1 MINAKDR
8 PPAAGTLVP
17 VNPAL
22 PAALDPYRSLGAYP
36 GTGVQ
41 IEGDWRTDLFEYLR
55 IVSKH
60 KWLIV
65 GVTGV
70 FLALGAARTLMQTPL
85 YTATVRL
92 QFDRTSVK
100 VVEAGDVS
108 SAQDADADFL
118 KTQYELLKS
127 RNMAERVATI
137 ARLGDDPDFVKPRE
151 FSVVAA
157 VSSFLGAP
165 VPVASIPD
173 KAVLERTA
181 AGLVLLNLDVRPVPG
196 SRLVDIS
203 YTDPVPYRAQRI
215 ANGYG
220 DAFAASNVDKR
231 FQANAYAKTFLEDQI
246 AQLKEKLET
255 SERAL
260 LAFAEQE
267 QIVVLGEK
275 STIVETN
282 LAAANAAL
290 SQVISERIKN
300 EQLWRQVE
308 ASSAIDLP
316 QLLTN
321 RVIEGLR
328 DKRNL
333 FVAEYQEK
341 LEIFKPGF
349 PDMIQ
354 IANKIKEIDRQLA
367 SEVKTIKSSYK
378 AAFESSQQ
386 QITEMTSRVA
396 SLKSEALDLQNRMI
410 KYDFLKREAETN
422 RALYNS
428 LLQRFKQVDIASGV
442 GANNVFVVD
451 KAMAPGT
458 PSSPNLTRALMLSLA
473 LGLGVG
479 LIGAFGIEKLD
490 DRIRSAEEVERIA
503 GLPTLGIIPKIND
516 PSKVQDEIGDPRS
529 AISESY
535 RSLCT
540 ALQFSTETG
549 MPKTLVV
556 TSAGPSEGKSYTA
569 LAIARH
575 FAFMGMKVLIIDGD
589 LRNPS
594 LHKKLSQDNSLGLSN
609 YLTGACT
616 PPEAFRATDSPN
628 LAFMSS
634 GPLPPNAA
642 DLLSG
647 KRLFSLLSVGLEV
660 FDLIIID
667 GPPVLGLADAQLL
680 SNAAT
685 ATIFVVG
692 AGQTRA
698 GMLKGALKR
707 MQLSRSPIIGLVL
720 TKFDLRAAGYGYGY
734 GYGYGHDQYTYGPAN
749 DVPAAAEPG
758 KSQLTKSA

>member
-1 MINAKDR
+1 
-8 PPAAGTLVP
+8 
-17 VNPAL
+17 
-22 PAALDPYRSLGAYP
+22 
-36 GTGVQ
+36 
-41 IEGDWRTDLFEYLR
+41 
-55 IVSKH
+55 
-60 KWLIV
+60 
-65 GVTGV
+65 
-70 FLALGAARTLMQTPL
+70 
-85 YTATVRL
+85 
-92 QFDRTSVK
+92 
-100 VVEAGDVS
+100 
-108 SAQDADADFL
+108 
-118 KTQYELLKS
+118 
-127 RNMAERVATI
+127 MA
-137 ARLGDDPDFVKPRE
+137 
-151 FSVVAA
+151 
-157 VSSFLGAP
+157 
-165 VPVASIPD
+165 
-173 KAVLERTA
+173 
-181 AGLVLLNLDVRPVPG
+181 
-196 SRLVDIS
+196 
-203 YTDPVPYRAQRI
+203 
-215 ANGYG
+215 
-220 DAFAASNVDKR
+220 
-231 FQANAYAKTFLEDQI
+231 
-246 AQLKEKLET
+246 
-255 SERAL
+255 
-260 LAFAEQE
+260 
-267 QIVVLGEK
+267 
-275 STIVETN
+275 
-282 LAAANAAL
+282 
-290 SQVISERIKN
+290 
-300 EQLWRQVE
+300 QLWRQVE
-308 ASSAIDLP
+308 ASNAIDLP

-321 RVIEGLR
+321 TVIDGLR
-328 DKRNL
+328 GKRNL
-333 FVAEYQEK
+333 LVAEYQEK
-341 LEIFKPGF
+341 LEVFKPSY

-367 SEVKTIKSSYK
+367 AEVKTIKSSYK

-428 LLQRFKQVDIASGV
+428 LLQRYKQVDIASGV

-516 PSKVQDEIGDPRS
+516 LSKVQDEIGDPRS

-616 PPEAFRATDSPN
+616 PPEAFQSTASPN